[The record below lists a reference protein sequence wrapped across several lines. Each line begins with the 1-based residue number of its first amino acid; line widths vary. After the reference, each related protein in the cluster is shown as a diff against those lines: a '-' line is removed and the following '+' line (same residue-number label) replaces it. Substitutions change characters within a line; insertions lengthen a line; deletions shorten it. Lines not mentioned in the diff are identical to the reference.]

1 MIILFAALL
10 LLIAAFLVFERRRHT
25 RLKAACFAAFETVY
39 ADTVPRPAFE
49 MGYSYGEPVF
59 RVAFASRV
67 ANQSAAAA
75 NAAFLVAIDDL
86 CKTRG
91 RKRQF
96 KAQRA
101 VFFQHPQ
108 EDERAVLHCC
118 DAMRAQVGRSVAY
131 SGEARA
137 YGLKTSIVGTPALP
151 IAHCPWCGS
160 ALAGSTD
167 AAARISAAA

>member
-1 MIILFAALL
+1 MIALFAALL
-10 LLIAAFLVFERRRHT
+10 LLIAGFLVFERRRHT
-25 RLKAACFAAFETVY
+25 RLKTACVAAFETAY
-39 ADTVPRPAFE
+39 ADTSPRPGFE

-59 RVAFASRV
+59 RVAFESRAASQ
-67 ANQSAAAA
+67 ASAAA

-108 EDERAVLHCC
+108 EDEGPVRHCC
-118 DAMRAQVGRSVAY
+118 DAMRAQVGKAVAH
-131 SGEARA
+131 EPVQRA
-137 YGLKTSIVGTPALP
+137 YGLKTSIVGTPVVP
-151 IAHCPWCGS
+151 ISHCPWCGS
-160 ALAGSTD
+160 ALPPA
-167 AAARISAAA
+167 